1 MDDLRRID
9 HPFAAGWFVAG
20 LYLFGIGVAVSTGT
34 IALSVLP
41 QMKALG
47 AITLLCAVFGALVCA
62 MGIRL
67 YHPARWRALQGHL
80 SSLGESLRGAT
91 DAIGEPRTVA
101 YARASG
107 PLRAGAG
114 PRVVWPQG
122 SQAD

>member
-80 SSLGESLRGAT
+80 SSLGESLRGAS
-91 DAIGEPRTVA
+91 RTGSRRSCPGRR
-101 YARASG
+101 RASSATRSASRTRRG
-107 PLRAGAG
+107 R
-114 PRVVWPQG
+114 RR
-122 SQAD
+122 